1 LNVKGTINL
10 DTSTYF
16 DTIVIRRSDETSTII
31 HLNELQV
38 WVNGSNILVENSA
51 ILTGYFALWADKI
64 PNTSSV
70 DFMYNNIIE
79 TNFGGSGGT
88 NNALII
94 KNIPPTFINDIQAII
109 FYNRQGGGATE
120 RGRAIGLLLEL
131 YNSTNDP
138 DLTEVLANTNVISQ
152 GVLVYRYDF
161 PSIDTYT
168 DFVGVNS
175 ITNIVNNSVALAEV
189 ANVISFPAEITGDV
203 VISGSITSNGVN
215 INTTLADILSRLE
228 LLENP

>member
-1 LNVKGTINL
+1 
-10 DTSTYF
+10 
-16 DTIVIRRSDETSTII
+16 
-31 HLNELQV
+31 
-38 WVNGSNILVENSA
+38 
-51 ILTGYFALWADKI
+51 
-64 PNTSSV
+64 
-70 DFMYNNIIE
+70 MYNNIIE

-109 FYNRQGGGATE
+109 LYNRQGGGATE

>member
-1 LNVKGTINL
+1 
-10 DTSTYF
+10 
-16 DTIVIRRSDETSTII
+16 
-31 HLNELQV
+31 
-38 WVNGSNILVENSA
+38 VNGSNILVENSA

>member
-1 LNVKGTINL
+1 
-10 DTSTYF
+10 
-16 DTIVIRRSDETSTII
+16 
-31 HLNELQV
+31 
-38 WVNGSNILVENSA
+38 
-51 ILTGYFALWADKI
+51 
-64 PNTSSV
+64 
-70 DFMYNNIIE
+70 MYNNIIE

-109 FYNRQGGGATE
+109 LYNRQGGGATE

-189 ANVISFPAEITGDV
+189 ANVISFPAEITGDLV
-203 VISGSITSNGVN
+203 ASGSITANGVN

>member
-1 LNVKGTINL
+1 
-10 DTSTYF
+10 
-16 DTIVIRRSDETSTII
+16 
-31 HLNELQV
+31 
-38 WVNGSNILVENSA
+38 
-51 ILTGYFALWADKI
+51 
-64 PNTSSV
+64 
-70 DFMYNNIIE
+70 MYNNIIE

-161 PSIDTYT
+161 PSIETYT